1 MLLAL
6 GPLVVDTTVRT
17 VVVGVLDGSSAAQ
30 TPSLPGADA
39 AWLTSPTA
47 EAVASM
53 LDATGL
59 PVGVTVHDP
68 STLDGLVSAGA
79 VAVECG
85 SVAALDEAAH
95 REVALWCSPDQV
107 DRALAAGA
115 PPERIV
121 CDPGDARIT
130 TAGATAGATV
140 AGRGPAAWGEVARAV
155 HGGAR
160 VVRTGD
166 VRSVRRVVT
175 VLDRLAAARAAARP
189 EVAP

>member
-95 REVALWCSPDQV
+95 GEVALWCSPDQV

-121 CDPGDARIT
+121 CDPGDARIP
-130 TAGATAGATV
+130 TAGATV

-175 VLDRLAAARAAARP
+175 VLDRLAAARAAATP
-189 EVAP
+189 AVAP